1 MSPDVA
7 ATVVRVEL
15 AERAYEIAIG
25 PGVLASCGAALGS
38 AGARRAVIIADAGVL
53 STHADAVDAS
63 LRHAGIETMT
73 IPVQRGEASKSVT
86 EAARLWEAL
95 ATANVD
101 RATHVVAV
109 GGGVVG
115 DLAGFIAATFARGL
129 PVWQVPTTLVA
140 QVDSAIGG
148 KTGINL
154 HGGKNLVGAFW
165 QPRGVLVD
173 TKTLATLPERE
184 YVSGLAEVVKYGMIL
199 DAALFETLERRAVEI
214 LAREPTD
221 VEAIVVRSA
230 TLKAS
235 VVSRDEHEQTGLRAI
250 LNYGH
255 TFGHAYE
262 NATGYGTLL
271 HGEAVAIGMTDA
283 AELAVRLGR
292 IPAELARRQ
301 DALLTAL
308 RLPVRLPSG
317 PRPSPGELV
326 ALMARDKKTL
336 HGKLR
341 FILSKQLGE
350 VELVEGI
357 DPSVVLDV
365 LARIP

>member
-15 AERAYEIAIG
+15 ADRSYEIAIG

-38 AGARRAVIIADAGVL
+38 AGARRAVIIADTGVL
-53 STHADAVDAS
+53 ATHADAVDAS

-95 ATANVD
+95 AAANVD

-129 PVWQVPTTLVA
+129 TVWQVPTTLVA

-271 HGEAVAIGMTDA
+271 HGEAVAIGLSDA

-292 IPAELARRQ
+292 IPAEIARRQ
-301 DALLTAL
+301 NALLTAL
-308 RLPVRLPSG
+308 HLPVRLPSG
-317 PRPSPGELV
+317 PRPSPQELV

-336 HGKLR
+336 HGRLR

-357 DPSVVLDV
+357 EPSVVLDV